1 MKTKNFTEG
10 IKIFK
15 SLKKGFWNLRLK
27 LGLTRPLLS
36 KQTVTTQDAMMMVVT
51 MIGRSSFTV
60 SRSDL

>member
-10 IKIFK
+10 IMKTE
-15 SLKKGFWNLRLK
+15 GFWNLRLK